1 MLWFNSAED
10 VTPSLPSFRPL
21 AWIHLCVSTLAQTCR
36 HLTPP
41 RFLVLSAIFASSVLG
56 HCGYLRMM
64 SKKKSL
70 SLPENLW
77 RGPLLSQS
85 LLPFLSTI
93 TSPSNPTG
101 QLGEVWVGVDPIQA
115 GGEEMGGSAPRT
127 ATHDRLS
134 RR

>member
-21 AWIHLCVSTLAQTCR
+21 AWIHLCVSTLAELCR

-41 RFLVLSAIFASSVLG
+41 WFLNLSAIFTYGVPLG

-77 RGPLLSQS
+77 LGPLPSQS
-85 LLPFLSTI
+85 LSFVSFCPLQSNT

-101 QLGEVWVGVDPIQA
+101 LLGEVWVGAHTI
-115 GGEEMGGSAPRT
+115 
-127 ATHDRLS
+127 
-134 RR
+134 